1 MAGEKP
7 RYSFCIEPLGGG
19 GWRLLRYAMTGSHL
33 MHSDCTSY
41 PADHRTDPTG
51 EVAYEHALREAE
63 AWRCQSPAPDRRANE
78 GLRHGITR
86 LRLAEFKAAEYLP
99 DDHMRELTDAIDGV
113 VALLRQQL
121 EA

>member
-1 MAGEKP
+1 MAILQRG
-7 RYSFCIEPLGGG
+7 YSIEPLTGG
-19 GWRLLRYAMTGSHL
+19 GWRLAEYVMADGKPMRGERLVEF
-33 MHSDCTSY
+33 

-63 AWRCQSPAPDRRANE
+63 AWRRQSPAPDRRANE
-78 GLRHGITR
+78 ALRHGITR
-86 LRLAEFKAAEYLP
+86 LRLAEFTAAEYLP
-99 DDHMRELTDAIDGV
+99 DDHMHELTAAIDGV

>member
-19 GWRLLRYAMTGSHL
+19 GWRLLRYAMAGGGLIHSH
-33 MHSDCTSY
+33 CTSY

-51 EVAYEHALREAE
+51 EVAYEQALREAE
-63 AWRCQSPAPDRRANE
+63 AWRRQSPAPDRRTNE
-78 GLRHGITR
+78 ALRHAITR
-86 LRLAEFKAAEYLP
+86 LTVAEFNAGVHLP
-99 DDHMRELTDAIDGV
+99 DDIERELTDALD
-113 VALLRQQL
+113 ALLKLLRQQL

>member
-1 MAGEKP
+1 MAPEQRG
-7 RYSFCIEPLGGG
+7 YSIEPRLEG
-19 GWRLLRYAMTGSHL
+19 GWLLAEYVLVNGKPTRGERLVHF
-33 MHSDCTSY
+33 

-63 AWRCQSPAPDRRANE
+63 AWRRQSPAPDRRANE
-78 GLRHGITR
+78 ALRHAITR
-86 LRLAEFKAAEYLP
+86 LRLAEFTAAEYLP
-99 DDHMRELTDAIDGV
+99 DDHMRELTAAIDAV